1 MPELGILGS
10 GEIITIDPFGNIS
23 WLNSNNQRVNW
34 GVGADDRWHF
44 AENEKSVRQT
54 LDEDGI
60 MSETRMRVPGGD
72 IVQRVDVIPVGTE
85 SAALLEFENNTPVPV
100 AVAIILENYGQ
111 IEIDGKTASLK
122 SLQVVHASKQIAL
135 CCSSDSIQ
143 ALQTSIENGTPQ
155 PPRTTQKLTDKNT
168 ALIFPLPHATKLR
181 LLVSREGLTELP
193 KLEQC
198 PSFEEIT
205 NGWRKHLSVG
215 MQISIPEN
223 RTLNAINASRRH
235 LLIGS
240 GQPVESEFWVKE
252 NPEEVVPLS
261 AAALFQWGHLQEGKN
276 LLLQCMEL
284 SNPGLFR
291 RKVSRKTLF
300 TLWAWG
306 SYIRFVSDDRMAE
319 ILLPWVQETLQVL
332 FTSLPSKRKL
342 KRRELSLEI
351 AALQS
356 AVEILQAAG
365 EVTLA
370 TDVSK
375 QLDLL
380 RNSINVSSA
389 TKSLDRALLGNKKT
403 LEEFII
409 ALQDRQTISDSS
421 TTIASVINGADPTG
435 SFKNNS
441 RSQDPMS
448 SALFLLLSRNAF
460 VMEQN
465 LFDGKNLILLN
476 QGFLSNWIGASIEIE
491 NAPINRGKLGFAI
504 RWHGAAPALLWAAS
518 TDAEI
523 TLRSPRIDDD
533 WFTNNLKGETLLA
546 QQELPET
553 AVTLFDPA
561 KRLAKPNTSN
571 LDDGSIGESFR

>member
-10 GEIITIDPFGNIS
+10 GEIITIDPFGNLS
-23 WLNSNNQRVNW
+23 WMNQNNQRVNW

-100 AVAIILENYGQ
+100 AVAVILENYGQ
-111 IEIDGKTASLK
+111 IEIDGTTASLK
-122 SLQVVHASKQIAL
+122 SLQVVNASKQIAL

-143 ALQTSIENGTPQ
+143 ALQTSIENGIPQ
-155 PPRTTQKLTDKNT
+155 PPQSTQKLTGKNT

-181 LLVSREGLTELP
+181 LLVSSEGLTELP

-198 PSFEEIT
+198 PSFKEIT

-240 GQPVESEFWVKE
+240 GQPIESEFWVKE

-261 AAALFQWGHLQEGKN
+261 AAALFQWGHLQAGKN

-306 SYIRFVSDDRMAE
+306 SYLRFDSDNRMAE

-332 FTSLPSKRKL
+332 FATLPSKRKL

-356 AVEILQAAG
+356 AVEILQASG
-365 EVTLA
+365 ETKLA

-375 QLDLL
+375 ELDLL

-389 TKSLDRALLGNKKT
+389 TKPLDRALLENKNT
-403 LEEFII
+403 LEQFII
-409 ALQDRQTISDSS
+409 ALQDRQTISDPS
-421 TTIASVINGADPTG
+421 TTITSVINGADPTG

-465 LFDGKNLILLN
+465 LSDGQNLILLN

-491 NAPINRGKLGFAI
+491 NAPINGGKLGFAI

-523 TLRSPRIDDD
+523 TLRSPRIDED
-533 WFTNNLKGETLLA
+533 WFTNDLKGETLLA

-571 LDDGSIGESFR
+571 LDDGTIGESFR

>member
-100 AVAIILENYGQ
+100 AVAVILENYGQ
-111 IEIDGKTASLK
+111 IEVDGTTASLK
-122 SLQVVHASKQIAL
+122 SLQVVNASKQIAL

-143 ALQTSIENGTPQ
+143 ALQTSIENGIPQ
-155 PPRTTQKLTDKNT
+155 PPQSTQKLTDKNT

-181 LLVSREGLTELP
+181 LLVSSEGLTELP

-198 PSFEEIT
+198 PSFKEIT

-306 SYIRFVSDDRMAE
+306 SYLRFDSDNRMAE

-332 FTSLPSKRKL
+332 FATLPSKRKL

-356 AVEILQAAG
+356 AIEILQASG
-365 EVTLA
+365 ETKLA

-375 QLDLL
+375 ELDLL

-389 TKSLDRALLGNKKT
+389 TKPLDRALLGNKNT
-403 LEEFII
+403 LEQFII
-409 ALQDRQTISDSS
+409 ALQDRQTISDPS
-421 TTIASVINGADPTG
+421 TTITSVINGADPTG

-465 LFDGKNLILLN
+465 LSDGQNLILLN

-491 NAPINRGKLGFAI
+491 NAPINGGKLGFAI

-523 TLRSPRIDDD
+523 TLRSPRIDED
-533 WFTNNLKGETLLA
+533 WFTNDLKGETLLA

-571 LDDGSIGESFR
+571 LDDGTIGESFR

>member
-10 GEIITIDPFGNIS
+10 GEIITIDPFGNLS
-23 WLNSNNQRVNW
+23 WMNQNNQRVNW

-100 AVAIILENYGQ
+100 AVAVILENYGQ
-111 IEIDGKTASLK
+111 IEIDGTTASLK
-122 SLQVVHASKQIAL
+122 SLQVVNASKQIAL

-143 ALQTSIENGTPQ
+143 ALQTSIENGIPQ
-155 PPRTTQKLTDKNT
+155 PPQSTQKLTGKNT

-181 LLVSREGLTELP
+181 LLVSSEGLTELP

-198 PSFEEIT
+198 PSFKEIT

-240 GQPVESEFWVKE
+240 GQPIESEFWVKE

-261 AAALFQWGHLQEGKN
+261 AAALFQWGHLQAGKN

-306 SYIRFVSDDRMAE
+306 SYLRFDSDNRMAE

-332 FTSLPSKRKL
+332 FATLPSKRKL

-356 AVEILQAAG
+356 AVEILQASG
-365 EVTLA
+365 ETKLA

-375 QLDLL
+375 ELDLL

-389 TKSLDRALLGNKKT
+389 TKPLDRALLGNKNT
-403 LEEFII
+403 LEQFII
-409 ALQDRQTISDSS
+409 ALQDRQTISDPS
-421 TTIASVINGADPTG
+421 TTITSVINGADPTG

-465 LFDGKNLILLN
+465 LSDGQNLILLN

-491 NAPINRGKLGFAI
+491 NAPINGGKLGFAI

-518 TDAEI
+518 TDAKI
-523 TLRSPRIDDD
+523 TLRSPRIDED
-533 WFTNNLKGETLLA
+533 WFTNDLKGETLLA

-571 LDDGSIGESFR
+571 LDDGTIGESFR

>member
-10 GEIITIDPFGNIS
+10 GEIITIDPFGNLS
-23 WLNSNNQRVNW
+23 WLHQNNQRVNW

-44 AENEKSVRQT
+44 AENEKSVRQA
-54 LDEDGI
+54 LGQDGI
-60 MSETRMRVPGGD
+60 LSETRMRVPGGD
-72 IVQRVDVIPVGTE
+72 IVQRIDVIPVGTE
-85 SAALLEFENNTPVPV
+85 SAALIEFENKTPVPV
-100 AVAIILENYGQ
+100 AVAVILENYGQ
-111 IEIDGKTASLK
+111 IEVVGATASLK
-122 SLQVVHASKQIAL
+122 TLQVVHASKQIAL
-135 CCSSDSIQ
+135 CYSSDSIQ
-143 ALQTSIENGTPQ
+143 ALQTSIENGLPQ
-155 PPRTTQKLTDKNT
+155 PPGNIEKLEDKNA

-193 KLEQC
+193 RLQEC

-205 NGWRKHLSVG
+205 NGWRKHLSAG

-223 RTLNAINASRRH
+223 RALNVINASLRH
-235 LLIGS
+235 LLVGS
-240 GQPVESEFWVKE
+240 GQPIESDFWIKE
-252 NPEEVVPLS
+252 NPEEVIPLS
-261 AAALFQWGHLQEGKN
+261 AAALFQWGHLQAGKN
-276 LLLQCMEL
+276 LLLKCMEL

-291 RKVSRKTLF
+291 RKVSRNTLF

-306 SYIRFVSDDRMAE
+306 SYIRFASDDRMAE

-332 FTSLPSKRKL
+332 FNALPSKKNL

-365 EVTLA
+365 EAKLA
-370 TDVSK
+370 IEVSA
-375 QLDLL
+375 QLDQL
-380 RNSINVSSA
+380 RNSINVSS
-389 TKSLDRALLGNKKT
+389 TTMPLDRALLGNET
-403 LEEFII
+403 SLEEFII
-409 ALQDRQTISDSS
+409 ALQNRQTISDPF

-448 SALFLLLSRNAF
+448 SALFLILFRNAY

-465 LFDGKNLILLN
+465 SLNGQNLILLN
-476 QGFLSNWIGASIEIE
+476 QGFHSNWIGASIEVE
-491 NAPINRGKLGFAI
+491 NAPINRGKLGFAM

-518 TDAEI
+518 TDAGI
-523 TLRSPRIDDD
+523 TLRAPRIDND
-533 WFTNNLKGETLLA
+533 WVTSDLIGETLLA
-546 QQELPET
+546 QQEVPET
-553 AVTLFDPA
+553 AVTLLDPA

-571 LDDGSIGESFR
+571 LDDGTIGEPFR